1 MDKRRTRRN
10 GVLVVILAGAI
21 SFGAGC
27 GYHLTGSVRN
37 LPGGVKSLGVPI
49 FKNNTREY
57 KLEQQITGAVL
68 QEFRMRT
75 KVPVNSQ
82 SGGVEAVLYGEIRTL
97 NATPTTYGADT
108 FASAFLVTVEMSV
121 KLVRAKDGV
130 VLFENPAYSFEE
142 RYVLNTKVTQF
153 FSEQNSALDRLARDF
168 AASLAS
174 AVLKR

>member
-1 MDKRRTRRN
+1 MDTRVNRRN
-10 GVLVVILAGAI
+10 LLLAALLAGTI
-21 SFGAGC
+21 SLAAGC
-27 GYHLTGSVRN
+27 GYHLTGAVRN

-82 SGGVEAVLYGEIRTL
+82 SSGVDAVLYGEIRTL
-97 NATPTTYGADT
+97 SATPTTYGADT

-121 KLVRAKDGV
+121 KIVRVKDGA
-130 VLFENPAYSFEE
+130 VLFENPGYSFEE